1 MNTTNL
7 FVELIVIGVGA
18 VIWVLLLALSVFG
31 YPGFS
36 LNPDLWPIFLMPFL
50 AITYLL
56 GIITDRVADSLI
68 EYIWNDDLRD
78 SYFENREQY
87 YNARRIIFLKSEK
100 MTDLLEYGR
109 SRLRICRGWVFNG
122 LAIAGSLLVFKHNWT
137 SDVSDIVY
145 FGCGLSLSLSV
156 LSFYSWRMLTKVEYK
171 KIREQSAFLL
181 NQNIDKD
188 IADF

>member
-18 VIWVLLLALSVFG
+18 VIWVLLLALSVIG

-36 LNPDLWPIFLMPFL
+36 LDLDFWPIFLMPFL

-122 LAIAGSLLVFKHNWT
+122 LAIAGSLLVFKHNWAT
-137 SDVSDIVY
+137 DVSDIVY
-145 FGCGLSLSLSV
+145 FGCVLSLSLSV
-156 LSFYSWRMLTKVEYK
+156 FSFYSWRMLTKVEYK